1 MFGKSTIRF
10 QQWIV
15 LSASALVLLLA
26 LVFLGTVFGKFRET
40 AQQGAVDRFELI
52 TQGIADNLQLSLEA
66 HARRARAFAAA
77 DGGALLAHDRQ
88 ATVSALDVL
97 QTSVRQ
103 NPGVYGEY
111 IGLSNGDF
119 LQAIAVRREPTIVQ
133 ALEAPAATELALRV
147 IQADASG
154 QRQERWRFLD
164 AAGTE
169 LAVRAAPAAYSPLD
183 RPWYRG
189 ALQGAG
195 AFLTA
200 PYVFASTQREGLT
213 LSAALPGGQG
223 AYGIDISL
231 HSLPGVLASYRTS
244 DNAFLGVLDE
254 DGRLLAAHGKGS
266 SALQPPANLLLSLAA
281 AGSPK
286 ASAVAALLGDLPTDH
301 AQFLDLAGEPHLLV
315 LRRLSVAGSGRYQ
328 VVSWAPVSDYT
339 APVERA
345 RRDVLLVTTLL
356 LVVLVPIAMVGT
368 RGIARSLARMAQ
380 NSERLRSLDFSAEP
394 AEVRSYL
401 YEIDA
406 LGQAQTV
413 MHRSVKER
421 TAALEL
427 AQAKLSRIVDTG
439 IELGRQQDRG
449 ALLHSALFGAR
460 EIAHCQAATLFL
472 KTERNTLRF
481 TLRTSDDPLP
491 ATELALY
498 DINGH
503 PDHRY
508 VATHVVLTGETVV
521 IDDIYKETRFDV
533 SGTKRFSDSSGMRV
547 VSTLNVPLKAREGQ
561 VLGLFQLMNALD
573 PHTGEVIPFDPEIV
587 SFVEALAAQAAVALE
602 NQNLFGAQKALL
614 DAMIQILAG
623 AIDTKSPYTGGHCER
638 VPQLAF
644 MLAEAASEEKQGPL
658 ADFAF
663 HTEDEWREFR
673 IGAWLHDCGKVT
685 TPEFV
690 VDKATKLETICNRIH
705 EIRTRF
711 EVLLRDA
718 RIECLEATLA
728 DPTQAEA
735 AQQTF
740 EARQAQL
747 LADFAFVAECN
758 LGSEFMAPDKVER
771 LRTIAQTTWMRHFD
785 DRLGLAHDELARHE
799 REPAQAL
806 PAQEFLLADKAHHLF
821 ERPPSAALDSRYGF
835 TLKVPEHLY
844 NHGEVYNLSIA
855 RGTLTEEER
864 FKINEHII
872 QTIVM
877 LENMPLPYNLKRVPE
892 YAGTHHETLIGT
904 GYPRRLTEKELS
916 VPSRI
921 MAIADVFEALTA
933 RDRPYKKAK
942 TLSESVRIL
951 YGFKRRRHIDP
962 VLFDLFL
969 TSGIYLRYA
978 QQYLLPEQIDEVD
991 ISQYLGPVP
1000 EVAVDDRSPE

>member
-1 MFGKSTIRF
+1 MFGKTTIKF

-15 LSASALVLLLA
+15 LSASGLVLLLA
-26 LVFLGTVFGKFRET
+26 LVFLSTVFGKFRET
-40 AQQGAVDRFELI
+40 AERGASDRFELI
-52 TQGIADNLQLSLEA
+52 TQGIADNLQLNLEA
-66 HARRARAFAAA
+66 HARRATAFAAA
-77 DGGALLAHDRQ
+77 DATALLAAQ
-88 ATVSALDVL
+88 ALPVESALAVL
-97 QTSVRQ
+97 QTAVRQ
-103 NPGVYGEY
+103 NPGVYGEFL
-111 IGLSNGDF
+111 GLANGDF
-119 LQAIAVRREPTIVQ
+119 LQAIGVRGDDSTRR
-133 ALEAPAATELALRV
+133 ALDAPAATTLAVRV
-147 IQADASG
+147 IQADSAG
-154 QRQERWRFLD
+154 QRTERWRFLD
-164 AAGTE
+164 AQGQT
-169 LAVRAAPAAYSPLD
+169 LATRSAAASYTPLD
-183 RPWYRG
+183 RPWYQG
-189 ALQGAG
+189 ALRTNGA
-195 AFLTA
+195 ALTA
-200 PYVFASTQREGLT
+200 PYVFASTGREGLT
-213 LSAALPGGQG
+213 ISAALPRGQG

-231 HSLPGVLASYRTS
+231 DSLPAVLAGYATS
-244 DNAFLGVLDE
+244 DNAFLGVVDE
-254 DGRLLAAHGKGS
+254 AGRLLAAHGKGTSALS
-266 SALQPPANLLLSLAA
+266 SASARLVPMAD

-286 ASAVAALLGDLPTDH
+286 ATAAAAMLGDLVPDK
-301 AQFLDLAGEPHLLV
+301 AQFFDLAGEPHLLV
-315 LRRLSVAGSGRYQ
+315 VRRLLVAGSSRYQ

-339 APVERA
+339 APVDRA
-345 RRDVLLVTTLL
+345 RRDVLLVTSLL
-356 LVVLVPIAMVGT
+356 LLVLVPIAMVGT
-368 RGIARSLARMAQ
+368 RGIARSLGRMAQ
-380 NSERLRSLDFSAEP
+380 NSERLRALDFSAEP
-394 AEVRSYL
+394 AEVHSYL

-481 TLRTSDDPLP
+481 ALRTSDDALP
-491 ATELALY
+491 STELALY

-521 IDDIYKETRFDV
+521 IDDIYSETRFDV

-547 VSTLNVPLKAREGQ
+547 VSTLNVPLKAREGH

-573 PHTGEVIPFDPEIV
+573 PRTGEVVPFDPEIV

-614 DAMIQILAG
+614 DAMIQLLAG

-644 MLAEAASEEKQGPL
+644 MLAQAASDEKQGPL

-690 VDKATKLETICNRIH
+690 VDKATKLETIFNRIH

-728 DPTQAEA
+728 DPTQAQA
-735 AQQTF
+735 ATQRF
-740 EARQAQL
+740 EARRAQL
-747 LADFAFVAECN
+747 LSDFAFVAECN

-771 LRTIAQTTWMRHFD
+771 LRAIAQTPWMRHFD

-806 PAQEFLLADKAHHLF
+806 PAQERLLADKVHHLF
-821 ERPPSAALDSRYGF
+821 ERPPTAALDSRYGF

-855 RGTLTEEER
+855 SGTLTEEER

-969 TSGIYLRYA
+969 TSGIYRRYA
-978 QQYLLPEQIDEVD
+978 EQYLLPEQIDEVD
-991 ISQYLGPVP
+991 IGQYLGPVP
-1000 EVAVDDRSPE
+1000 AASADHGGTT

>member
-1 MFGKSTIRF
+1 MFGKTTIKF

-40 AQQGAVDRFELI
+40 AQRGATDRFELI
-52 TQGIADNLQLSLEA
+52 TQGIAEHLQLSLDA
-66 HARRARAFAAA
+66 HARRASALAAA
-77 DGGALLAHDRQ
+77 DVSDVLARQ
-88 ATVSALDVL
+88 AGPVASMVAVL
-97 QTSVRQ
+97 KKSVRE

-111 IGLSNGDF
+111 LGLSNGDF
-119 LQAIAVRREPTIVQ
+119 LQVIGVRGHAATLQ
-133 ALEAPAATELALRV
+133 ALDAP
-147 IQADASG
+147 
-154 QRQERWRFLD
+154 
-164 AAGTE
+164 AGTE
-169 LAVRAAPAAYSPLD
+169 LAVRVIQADATGTRHEHWWFLDRADQNLGERRVAARYTPLD
-183 RPWYRG
+183 RPWYQG
-189 ALQGAG
+189 ALRASQASV
-195 AFLTA
+195 TA
-200 PYVFASTQREGLT
+200 PYVFDSTEREGLT
-213 LSAALPGGQG
+213 ISAALPRGHG
-223 AYGIDISL
+223 AYGVDISL
-231 HSLPGVLASYRTS
+231 DSLPGVLAGYAIS
-244 DNAFLGVLDE
+244 DNAFLGVVDE
-254 DGRLLAAHGKGS
+254 AGRLLAAHAKGS
-266 SALQPPANLLLSLAA
+266 SRLAHNDLRLPPLAET
-281 AGSPK
+281 GSPK
-286 ASAVAALLGDLPTDH
+286 AAAVAGLMGDLPPDR
-301 AQFLDLAGEPHLLV
+301 AQFVDLAGEPHLMV
-315 LRRLSVAGSGRYQ
+315 LRRLQVAGSSRYQ
-328 VVSWAPVSDYT
+328 VVSWAPVTDYT
-339 APVERA
+339 APVDQA
-345 RRDVLLVTTLL
+345 RRDVLLVTSLL
-356 LVVLVPIAMVGT
+356 LLVLVPIALVGT
-368 RGIARSLARMAQ
+368 RGIARSLGRMAQ
-380 NSERLRSLDFSAEP
+380 NSERLRAMDFSAEP
-394 AEVRSYL
+394 TEEHSYL
-401 YEIDA
+401 YEINA
-406 LGQAQTV
+406 LGQAETV

-427 AQAKLSRIVDTG
+427 AQAKLSRIVETG
-439 IELGRQQDRG
+439 IELGRQQDRA

-481 TLRTSDDPLP
+481 ALRTSDDALP
-491 ATELALY
+491 STELALY

-521 IDDIYKETRFDV
+521 IDDIYSETRFDV
-533 SGTKRFSDSSGMRV
+533 SGTKRFSESSGMRV
-547 VSTLNVPLKAREGQ
+547 VSTLSVPLKAREGQ
-561 VLGLFQLMNALD
+561 VLGLVQLMNALD
-573 PHTGEVIPFDPEIV
+573 PKTGEVIPFEPDIV

-644 MLAEAASEEKQGPL
+644 MLAREASDMKEGPL

-663 HTEDEWREFR
+663 HTEEEWREFR

-728 DPTQAEA
+728 DPTQADA
-735 AQQTF
+735 AQRGF

-747 LADFAFVAECN
+747 LSDFAFVAECN

-771 LRTIAQTTWMRHFD
+771 LRTIAQATWMRHFD

-821 ERPPSAALDSRYGF
+821 ERPPTAALDSRYGF

-978 QQYLLPEQIDEVD
+978 QQYLLPEQIDHVD
-991 ISQYLGPVP
+991 IEQYLGPVP
-1000 EVAVDDRSPE
+1000 AASADNGSVT

>member
-1 MFGKSTIRF
+1 MFGITTIRF

-15 LSASALVLLLA
+15 LSASALVLALA

-40 AQQGAVDRFELI
+40 AEQGATDRFELI
-52 TQGIADNLQLSLEA
+52 TQGIAENLQLNLEA
-66 HARRARAFAAA
+66 HARRATAFAAA
-77 DGGALLAHDRQ
+77 DAADLLSHKAASID
-88 ATVSALDVL
+88 SVL
-97 QTSVRQ
+97 AVLKTAVRQ

-111 IGLSNGDF
+111 VGLSNGDF
-119 LQAIAVRREPTIVQ
+119 LQAIGVRR
-133 ALEAPAATELALRV
+133 
-147 IQADASG
+147 
-154 QRQERWRFLD
+154 D
-164 AAGTE
+164 AAILKALAAPPATE
-169 LAVRAAPAAYSPLD
+169 LAVRVIQLNAAGQRTERWQFLDAQDRALDSRSSAASYSPLD
-183 RPWYRG
+183 RPWYHG
-189 ALQGAG
+189 ALRGGGAS
-195 AFLTA
+195 LTA
-200 PYVFASTQREGLT
+200 PYVFASTQSEGLT
-213 LSAALPGGQG
+213 ISAPLPGGQG

-231 HSLPGVLASYRTS
+231 HSLPAVLASYRTS
-244 DNAFLGVLDE
+244 DNAFLGVLD
-254 DGRLLAAHGKGS
+254 DSGRLLAAHGRGT
-266 SALQPPANLLLSLAA
+266 SALQNAATLLPSMAA
-281 AGSPK
+281 VGGPK
-286 ASAVAALLGDLPTDH
+286 ASAVAALLSDLPPDR
-301 AQFLDLAGEPHLLV
+301 AQFLSLAGEPHLLV

-339 APVERA
+339 APVDRA

-356 LVVLVPIAMVGT
+356 LLVLVPIALVGT
-368 RGIARSLARMAQ
+368 RGIARSLGRMAQ
-380 NSERLRSLDFSAEP
+380 DSERLRVLDFSAEP

-439 IELGRQQDRG
+439 IELGRQQDRS

-460 EIAHCQAATLFL
+460 DIAHCQAATLFL

-481 TLRTSDDPLP
+481 TLRTSDDALP

-521 IDDIYKETRFDV
+521 IDDIYSETRFDV

-547 VSTLNVPLKAREGQ
+547 VSTLNVPLKAREGH

-573 PHTGEVIPFDPEIV
+573 PKTGAVIPFDPEIV

-644 MLAEAASEEKQGPL
+644 MLAQEASDTTQGPL

-690 VDKATKLETICNRIH
+690 VDKATKLETIFNRIH

-728 DPTQAEA
+728 DPTQAQDA
-735 AQQTF
+735 DQRF
-740 EARQAQL
+740 EARRVQL
-747 LADFAFVAECN
+747 LSDFAFVAECN

-771 LRTIAQTTWMRHFD
+771 LRAIAQTTWQRHFD
-785 DRLGLAHDELARHE
+785 DRLGLAHDELARFE
-799 REPAQAL
+799 REPARPL
-806 PAQEFLLADKAHHLF
+806 PAQEFLLADKVQHLF

-835 TLKVPEHLY
+835 AVKVPEYLY
-844 NHGEVYNLSIA
+844 NHGEVHNLTIA
-855 RGTLTEEER
+855 RGTLTDEER

-904 GYPRRLTEKELS
+904 GYPRRLTENELS

-921 MAIADVFEALTA
+921 MAIADVFEALTS

-969 TSGIYLRYA
+969 TSGIYRRYA
-978 QQYLLPEQIDEVD
+978 EQYLLPEQIDEVD
-991 ISQYLGPVP
+991 IGQYLGPVP
-1000 EVAVDDRSPE
+1000 VNVNDDRVTE